1 MMRFARKGEL
11 TKNTHPCCVSVLSLL
26 LLLLLT
32 GCAAAAPAFDLS
44 AGEIAA
50 AEGLTLNMPAEA
62 LPAPWIAQE
71 EPGKWNA
78 ALPYAGIAF
87 DASARA
93 DEAGTLKQVT
103 LSAGDDG
110 SWTQEDVEALVQ
122 ALNADYGIELVPVVA
137 NGTVSLYAFQRNCNE
152 ITVTWTAG
160 VSVSLTFQAAT
171 PLLPL
176 LQEAQ
181 AAMAGEEVQP

>member
-1 MMRFARKGEL
+1 MKRCL
-11 TKNTHPCCVSVLSLL
+11 CLL
-26 LLLLLT
+26 LALLT
-32 GCAAAAPAFDLS
+32 ALPAGCAAAAPKFDLA

-50 AEGLTLNMPAEA
+50 AENLALHMPASD
-62 LPAPWIAQE
+62 LPAPWNAE
-71 EPGKWNA
+71 AEPGKWEA
-78 ALPYAGIAF
+78 ALTYAGVAF
-87 DASARA
+87 DARARA
-93 DEAGTLKQVT
+93 DEDGTLNQVT

-110 SWTQEDVEALVQ
+110 SWTQADVEALVQ
-122 ALNADYGIELVPVVA
+122 ALNEDYGIELVPVVA

-160 VSVSLTFQAAT
+160 VSVSLTFHAAT

>member
-1 MMRFARKGEL
+1 MKTCIRC
-11 TKNTHPCCVSVLSLL
+11 TPLL
-26 LLLLLT
+26 LLLLLLSA
-32 GCAAAAPAFDLS
+32 CAAAPKFDLA

-50 AEGLTLNMPAEA
+50 GEGLTLHMPASD
-62 LPAPWIAQE
+62 LPAPWTAEE
-71 EPGKWNA
+71 EPGKWEA

-93 DEAGTLKQVT
+93 DEEGTLKQVT

-110 SWTQEDVEALVQ
+110 SWTQADVDALVQ

>member
-1 MMRFARKGEL
+1 MKRTLCLLLF
-11 TKNTHPCCVSVLSLL
+11 LSLT
-26 LLLLLT
+26 LT
-32 GCAAAAPAFDLS
+32 GCAAAAPRFDLA

-50 AEGLTLNMPAEA
+50 AEGLTLHMPQAELPDPWTDADPSLADIEYAGLDFAAEA
-62 LPAPWIAQE
+62 
-71 EPGKWNA
+71 N
-78 ALPYAGIAF
+78 F
-87 DASARA
+87 A
-93 DEAGTLKQVT
+93 DGELTS
-103 LSAGDDG
+103 LSASCGEA
-110 SWTQEDVEALVQ
+110 SREDVDALLA

-160 VSVSLTFQAAT
+160 VSVSLTFHAAT

>member
-1 MMRFARKGEL
+1 MKRTLCLLLF
-11 TKNTHPCCVSVLSLL
+11 LSLT
-26 LLLLLT
+26 LT
-32 GCAAAAPAFDLS
+32 GCAAAAPRFDLA

-50 AEGLTLNMPAEA
+50 AEGLTLHMPASD
-62 LPAPWIAQE
+62 LPAPWTAEE
-71 EPGKWNA
+71 EPGKWEA

-93 DEAGTLKQVT
+93 DEEGMLKQVT
-103 LSAGDDG
+103 LSAADDG
-110 SWTQEDVEALVQ
+110 SWAQADVEALVQ
-122 ALNADYGIELVPVVA
+122 ALNADYGVELVPVVA

-160 VSVSLTFQAAT
+160 VSVSLTFQATT

>member
-1 MMRFARKGEL
+1 M
-11 TKNTHPCCVSVLSLL
+11 
-26 LLLLLT
+26 
-32 GCAAAAPAFDLS
+32 
-44 AGEIAA
+44 
-50 AEGLTLNMPAEA
+50 
-62 LPAPWIAQE
+62 
-71 EPGKWNA
+71 
-78 ALPYAGIAF
+78 
-87 DASARA
+87 
-93 DEAGTLKQVT
+93 T

-110 SWTQEDVEALVQ
+110 SWTPADVDALVQ
-122 ALNADYGIELVPVVA
+122 ALNADYGVELVPVVA

-160 VSVSLTFQAAT
+160 VSVSLTFQATT

>member
-1 MMRFARKGEL
+1 MKTCIRRA
-11 TKNTHPCCVSVLSLL
+11 PLL
-26 LLLLLT
+26 LLLLLLSA
-32 GCAAAAPAFDLS
+32 CAAAPKFDLS

-50 AEGLTLNMPAEA
+50 GEGLTLHMPASD
-62 LPAPWIAQE
+62 LPAPWTAEE
-71 EPGKWNA
+71 EPGKWEA

-93 DEAGTLKQVT
+93 DEETLKQVT

-110 SWTQEDVEALVQ
+110 SWAQADVDALVQ

-160 VSVSLTFQAAT
+160 VSVSLTFQAST

>member
-1 MMRFARKGEL
+1 MKRTLCLLLF
-11 TKNTHPCCVSVLSLL
+11 LSLA
-26 LLLLLT
+26 LT
-32 GCAAAAPAFDLS
+32 GCAAAAPKFDLS

-50 AEGLTLNMPAEA
+50 GEGLTLHMPASD
-62 LPAPWIAQE
+62 LPAPWTAE
-71 EPGKWNA
+71 EESGKWEA
-78 ALPYAGIAF
+78 ALTYAGIAF

-93 DEAGTLKQVT
+93 DVEGILKQVT
-103 LSAGDDG
+103 LSADDDG
-110 SWTQEDVEALVQ
+110 SWAQADVDALVQ

-160 VSVSLTFQAAT
+160 VSVSLTFQAST